1 MLLHPYWISVHWV
14 GRFPPFLQKNGHRCM
29 LLSPCRGF
37 ISGRVGSFQAE
48 QAFAGQRALTIG
60 SLLCVSEVRVLRERE
75 INPREKNPGSSSDRV
90 RISWNSAE
98 VASRPC
104 CLCSLS
110 SAPLPGV
117 QVGGKSVRLVF
128 RKSWV

>member
-1 MLLHPYWISVHWV
+1 MHWV

-75 INPREKNPGSSSDRV
+75 INPREKIQDP
-90 RISWNSAE
+90 AQTE
-98 VASRPC
+98 
-104 CLCSLS
+104 
-110 SAPLPGV
+110 
-117 QVGGKSVRLVF
+117 
-128 RKSWV
+128 